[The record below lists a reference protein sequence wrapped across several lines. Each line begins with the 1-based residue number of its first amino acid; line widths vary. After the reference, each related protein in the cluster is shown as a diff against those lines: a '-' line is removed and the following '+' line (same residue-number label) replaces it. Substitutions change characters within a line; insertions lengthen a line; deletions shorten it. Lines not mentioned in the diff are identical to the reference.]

1 VTARTNH
8 SPDHTPRSN
17 ALNQADNALNQ
28 ADLAALKRSYSD
40 LSDLDERTKARARAG
55 FQHAYTVAQRVVD
68 GRVDPMSV

>member
-1 VTARTNH
+1 MTARTNH
-8 SPDHTPRSN
+8 SPDHTPRS
-17 ALNQADNALNQ
+17 NALNQ

>member
-8 SPDHTPRSN
+8 SPDHTPRS
-17 ALNQADNALNQ
+17 NALNQ

>member
-1 VTARTNH
+1 MTARTNH
-8 SPDHTPRSN
+8 NPDHTPRS
-17 ALNQADNALNQ
+17 NALNQ